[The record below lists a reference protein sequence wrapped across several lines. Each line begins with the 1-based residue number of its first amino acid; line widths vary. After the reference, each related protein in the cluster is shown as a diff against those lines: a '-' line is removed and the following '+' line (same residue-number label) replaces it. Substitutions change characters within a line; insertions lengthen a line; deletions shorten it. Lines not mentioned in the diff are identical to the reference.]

1 MKKITSLLQIKLF
14 SLVFLITQ
22 FSLAQSLATY
32 DISLTTIWNVT
43 DHTSVPDGAHWSD
56 LIGATHNTANEFM
69 EIGQNASS
77 GIKNVAESGSNGA
90 ITSIIGAAMGA
101 GNANQLLQDDFPDGA
116 ISTAGFSGKVI
127 SEDFPLITL
136 VSMVAPSPDW
146 FIAINSLTLR
156 SGNNTVNNGW
166 KDTFTMDVFAYDAG
180 TDSGTNYTSGNIA
193 TNPVDPVSL
202 ITGFPINGKIMG
214 TITFTY
220 NSSTL
225 GIEEINTVENI
236 KIYPNPVKD
245 VITISNLQNIDLKTI
260 EVYNILGSLVLQ
272 VNIKDLSFND
282 NLQLNLSDLKKGV
295 YFTKLIS
302 ANNQS
307 KIQKLLIE

>member
-101 GNANQLLQDDFPDGA
+101 GNANQLLQDGFPDGA
-116 ISTAGFSGKVI
+116 ISTTGFSGKVI

-180 TDSGTNYTSGNIA
+180 TDDGSDYTSSNSP
-193 TNPVDPVSL
+193 NSPVGVSM
-202 ITGFPINGKIMG
+202 ITGSPINGKKMG

-220 NSSTL
+220 VSSTL
-225 GIEEINTVENI
+225 SINGLP
-236 KIYPNPVKD
+236 KIDNVKLYPNPVKE
-245 VITISNLQNIDLKTI
+245 VLTITNIKNIDLKTI
-260 EVYNILGSLVLQ
+260 EIYNLLGGLVLQ
-272 VNIKDLSFND
+272 VNIKNLSFND
-282 NLQLNLSDLKKGV
+282 NLQLNLSDLNKGI
-295 YFTKLIS
+295 YLTRIT
-302 ANNQS
+302 ANNGQS
-307 KIQKLLIE
+307 KTQKLVIE

>member
-180 TDSGTNYTSGNIA
+180 TDDGSDYTSSNSS
-193 TNPVDPVSL
+193 NSPVGVSM
-202 ITGFPINGKIMG
+202 ITGSPINGNKMG

-220 NSSTL
+220 VSSTL
-225 GIEEINTVENI
+225 SINGLP
-236 KIYPNPVKD
+236 KIDNVKLYPNPVKE
-245 VITISNLQNIDLKTI
+245 VLTITNIKNIDLKTI
-260 EVYNILGSLVLQ
+260 EIYNLLGGLVVQ

-282 NLQLNLSDLKKGV
+282 NLQLNLSDLNKGI
-295 YFTKLIS
+295 YLTRIT
-302 ANNQS
+302 ANNGQS
-307 KIQKLLIE
+307 KTQKLVIE